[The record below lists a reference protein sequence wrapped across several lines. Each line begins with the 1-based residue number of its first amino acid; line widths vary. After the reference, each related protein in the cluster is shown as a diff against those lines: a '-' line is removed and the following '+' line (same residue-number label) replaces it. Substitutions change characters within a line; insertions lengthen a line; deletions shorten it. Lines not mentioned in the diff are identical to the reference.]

1 MKRRA
6 RIAGL
11 ITVLAI
17 GGVAA
22 QPGAATA
29 SRWPNVNWTSL
40 LPTLPSPLKK
50 PGSVQH
56 CRKPRVRCISI
67 EVRRLTHLRDKLG
80 CDHRAV
86 FATTYLELTKELL
99 RTVEAEPRF
108 FRDPRYLYTEDAL
121 FADVYFNTFGAWE
134 RGQPVPE
141 AWRIAF
147 QAARSGDF
155 NAGQDML
162 LGINAHVQND
172 MPFVLATLG
181 LRTPTGES
189 RKPDHDAVN
198 EVLRRAYQPVIDAV
212 ASRYD
217 PLLKQTNLSEAAALA
232 LVRGWREE
240 VWRNAERLVN
250 ASSSQERQTVAN
262 QIKANAAAW
271 GRMITA
277 GLGVPGYRARRDVY
291 CAQHLGR
298 SGANHPK
305 AGKPGL
311 PIPVPG

>member
-1 MKRRA
+1 
-6 RIAGL
+6 
-11 ITVLAI
+11 
-17 GGVAA
+17 
-22 QPGAATA
+22 
-29 SRWPNVNWTSL
+29 
-40 LPTLPSPLKK
+40 
-50 PGSVQH
+50 
-56 CRKPRVRCISI
+56 
-67 EVRRLTHLRDKLG
+67 
-80 CDHRAV
+80 V

-217 PLLKQTNLSEAAALA
+217 PLLKTTNSSLTPLNDNPALQ
-232 LVRGWREE
+232 LVRSWREE